1 MTQKQERNTSTFPG
15 ALCGFWWCLSIILLT
30 VLDQW
35 TKHLAEIH
43 LKGNQGISLIPGV
56 LELSYLEN
64 RGMAFGMF
72 QGRQVLFLILCMA
85 FFAVLLYLY
94 ARIPKNKYYLP
105 LLITGAALASGALG
119 NFIDRLLYGYVI
131 DFIYVSLI
139 DFPVFN
145 VADIF
150 VVCGGIAFDI
160 LVGFCYKDEDFDFIK
175 RKRDNS

>member
-1 MTQKQERNTSTFPG
+1 M
-15 ALCGFWWCLSIILLT
+15 
-30 VLDQW
+30 
-35 TKHLAEIH
+35 
-43 LKGNQGISLIPGV
+43 
-56 LELSYLEN
+56 SYLEN

-150 VVCGGIAFDI
+150 VVCGGIAFVF
-160 LVGFCYKDEDFDFIK
+160 LAGFCYRDEDFDFIK

>member
-1 MTQKQERNTSTFPG
+1 
-15 ALCGFWWCLSIILLT
+15 
-30 VLDQW
+30 
-35 TKHLAEIH
+35 
-43 LKGNQGISLIPGV
+43 
-56 LELSYLEN
+56 
-64 RGMAFGMF
+64 
-72 QGRQVLFLILCMA
+72 MA

-150 VVCGGIAFDI
+150 VVCGGIAFVI

-175 RKRDNS
+175 RKRDVYKRQGKYPSMFSTAKIGCPAATVPIKGTFTTSLRTRLN

>member
-1 MTQKQERNTSTFPG
+1 MIENKNRNTSTFSG
-15 ALCGFWWCLSIILLT
+15 ALCGFWWCFSIILLT

-35 TKHLAEIH
+35 TKHLAESH
-43 LKGNQGISLIPGV
+43 LKGTQGISLIPGA

-72 QGRQVLFLILCMA
+72 QGRQVLFLILCIL

-94 ARIPKNKYYLP
+94 VRIPKNKYYLP
-105 LLITGAALASGALG
+105 LLITGAVLASGALG

-131 DFIYVSLI
+131 DFIYISLI

-150 VVCGGIAFDI
+150 VVCGGIAFVI
-160 LVGFCYKDEDFDFIK
+160 LAGFCYKDEDFDFIK
-175 RKRDNS
+175 QKRNNS